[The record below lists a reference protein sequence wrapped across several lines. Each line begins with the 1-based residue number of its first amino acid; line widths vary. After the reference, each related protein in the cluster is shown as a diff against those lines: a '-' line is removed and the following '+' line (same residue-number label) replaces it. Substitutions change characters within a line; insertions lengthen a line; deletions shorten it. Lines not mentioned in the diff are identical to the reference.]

1 MGKKIW
7 KNYFCKKKCFSNFLT
22 ECNKNCPNEFLNF
35 FVRFRKPCLEPVL
48 LAVWTVAN
56 SVVVADDDN
65 VTAEDFIKYFDDVGA
80 DNRDTTELLD
90 NAETQRNYVR
100 HCWNTTQLR
109 QTLLKHNEI
118 TSDIAETQ
126 RHYVS
131 LIMLK
136 HNVNKSNNAETQNV
150 IMSDKGKT
158 QNVITSDKGKIQ
170 NVIKSDKGK
179 TQNVITSDKGKT

>member
-80 DNRDTTELLD
+80 DNRDTAELLD

-100 HCWNTTQLR
+100 HCWNTTSL
-109 QTLLKHNEI
+109 
-118 TSDIAETQ
+118 
-126 RHYVS
+126 S

-158 QNVITSDKGKIQ
+158 QNVITSDKGKTQNVITSDKSKAKNIITSDKGKTQ
-170 NVIKSDKGK
+170 NVIKSDKSK